1 DDIRQRGDGRS
12 GPAGCLGE
20 RQRCVDGHEAQRSEY
35 AGRDPR
41 GSDQREGTSLAVEV
55 VQRHPVGAGGQERSQ
70 QGGSGEIVA
79 GGAARQEAE
88 QADRVAVIAVVAAP

>member
-1 DDIRQRGDGRS
+1 
-12 GPAGCLGE
+12 
-20 RQRCVDGHEAQRSEY
+20 
-35 AGRDPR
+35 
-41 GSDQREGTSLAVEV
+41 LAVEV

-88 QADRVAVIAVVAAP
+88 QADRVAMIAVVAAP